1 MEVLFLILA
10 VQLLSLF
17 IERLIGTLR
26 RECLDHMPIWS
37 ERHLRL
43 VLGEFIA
50 WYNQGRV
57 HQGLQG
63 IPVPDPSLSEPPAAE
78 GRLVARRVAFHSGLL
93 ACRSGKQARTLS
105 IDVYAPTD

>member
-26 RECLDHMPIWS
+26 RECLDHMLIWS

-63 IPVPDPSLSEPPAAE
+63 
-78 GRLVARRVAFHSGLL
+78 
-93 ACRSGKQARTLS
+93 
-105 IDVYAPTD
+105 APTD